1 MHQIETY
8 TLGDFMPHTA
18 KRYKNLSP
26 EWQNFKPGCLV
37 TQADNEEVTYKY
49 IEHYTERDG
58 STAILCHDSTGTRR
72 YFTPDSV
79 RLVSLTGR
87 GKSRG
92 RRGESLLSDAESKL
106 SRAEKRKLRRE
117 RREPGE
123 AIHADGID

>member
-1 MHQIETY
+1 
-8 TLGDFMPHTA
+8 MPHTA
-18 KRYKNLSP
+18 KRYKNLAP
-26 EWQNFKPGCLV
+26 EWQNFKPGSLV
-37 TQADNEEVTYKY
+37 TQADNEEITYKY

-58 STAILCHDSTGTRR
+58 QAAILCHDSTGTRR

-106 SRAEKRKLRRE
+106 SRAEKRKLRRD

-123 AIHADGID
+123 AIHADGMD